1 RESLY
6 VGNTYLSEESV
17 QRLLISLADEY
28 RGDAYHLLNFNC
40 NTFTADFIQLLCN
53 GVLPKWIN
61 MLARFVSGLPFIES
75 VLPSQWIRPS
85 LMYEV
90 DMDVTDDDNSPA
102 DTDRQKSE
110 SAPSPAELN
119 RKSSTNGTRIQ
130 LIHATSDRL
139 PEESCNDRE
148 K

>member
-1 RESLY
+1 MSRPLIRSSRAMIHPVVPDPFF
-6 VGNTYLSEESV
+6 VGFWTCLPRVE
-17 QRLLISLADEY
+17 
-28 RGDAYHLLNFNC
+28 
-40 NTFTADFIQLLCN
+40 LLCN

-90 DMDVTDDDNSPA
+90 DMDVADDDNSPA
-102 DTDRQKSE
+102 DTDGQKSE
-110 SAPSPAELN
+110 SAASPAEHN

-139 PEESCNDRE
+139 PEESCNGRE

>member
-1 RESLY
+1 ESLY

-75 VLPSQWIRPS
+75 VLPPQWIRPS
-85 LMYEV
+85 LMYEI
-90 DMDVTDDDNSPA
+90 DMDITDDDNPSA
-102 DTDRQKSE
+102 GTDGQKLE
-110 SAPSPAELN
+110 SASSPAELN
-119 RKSSTNGTRIQ
+119 RKGSTNGTRIR
-130 LIHATSDRL
+130 LIHAASDEL
-139 PEESCNDRE
+139 PKEFCNERE